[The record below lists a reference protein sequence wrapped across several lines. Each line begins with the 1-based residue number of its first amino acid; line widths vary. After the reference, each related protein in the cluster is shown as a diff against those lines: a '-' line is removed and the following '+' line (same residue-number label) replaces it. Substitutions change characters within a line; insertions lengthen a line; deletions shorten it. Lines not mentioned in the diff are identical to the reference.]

1 MNQSFLLISFVDGRI
16 QSRNILQNRLVGLA
30 DDESSQGWDIE
41 DEFNPERSGWADK
54 VKTTIPHIEED
65 EMYLLQQLKKDM
77 KELNVNVSHVNPS
90 S

>member
-1 MNQSFLLISFVDGRI
+1 MNPSFLSVSSADCRI

-30 DDESSQGWDIE
+30 DDENSQGWDIE
-41 DEFNPERSGWADK
+41 DEFSPERSGWADK

-77 KELNVNVSHVNPS
+77 TELNVNVSQVS
-90 S
+90 SRS

>member
-1 MNQSFLLISFVDGRI
+1 MNPSFLFVSFADCRI

-30 DDESSQGWDIE
+30 DDENSQGWDIE
-41 DEFNPERSGWADK
+41 DEFRPERSGWADK

-77 KELNVNVSHVNPS
+77 RELNVNVSQVS
-90 S
+90 SSS